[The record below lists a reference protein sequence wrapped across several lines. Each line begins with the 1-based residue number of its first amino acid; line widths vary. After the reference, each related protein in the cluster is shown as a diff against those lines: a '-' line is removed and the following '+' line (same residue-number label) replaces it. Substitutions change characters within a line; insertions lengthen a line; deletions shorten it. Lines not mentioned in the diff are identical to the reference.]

1 MASSDY
7 GVRMSYTP
15 PPSGYLVPSAP
26 GAGPRP
32 GTVTASS
39 MLLHLTAALLVL
51 SAALSVFSYSSL
63 STSEI
68 EEIYRQGGADASLA
82 ESSAAVVI
90 GAAYGGA
97 VLTVVVA
104 VLFVILGLFVNKGK
118 QWARVTTWVI
128 GGIGLCCCG
137 FGLAGQALTSS
148 LTTGSQGGVDQ
159 DAITKGLA
167 EQIPSWTTSVS
178 IVITVV
184 QLLALLTVIIL
195 LALPPSNNFFRKPAP
210 EWTPPAYPTV

>member
-15 PPSGYLVPSAP
+15 PPSGYLVPPAP

-51 SAALSVFSYSSL
+51 SAAVSVFTYSAL

-68 EEIYRQGGADASLA
+68 EDIYRQGGADATVA
-82 ESSAAVVI
+82 ETSAAVVL

-97 VLTVVVA
+97 VITVLVA
-104 VLFVILGLFVNKGK
+104 ALFVVLGLSVNKGR
-118 QWARVTTWVI
+118 QWARITTWVI

-159 DAITKGLA
+159 DAITKALTDQMPA
-167 EQIPSWTTSVS
+167 WTTSVS
-178 IVITVV
+178 IVISVV
-184 QLLALLTVIIL
+184 QLLSLLTVIIL

-210 EWTPPAYPTV
+210 EWTPPAYPV

>member
-1 MASSDY
+1 
-7 GVRMSYTP
+7 MSYTP
-15 PPSGYLVPSAP
+15 PPSGYLVPPAP

-39 MLLHLTAALLVL
+39 MLLYLTSALLVL
-51 SAALSVFSYSSL
+51 SAALSVYTYSAL
-63 STSEI
+63 SASEI
-68 EEIYRQGGADASLA
+68 EDIYRQGGADPSMA
-82 ESSAAVVI
+82 ESSAAIVM

-97 VLTVVVA
+97 VLTVVIA
-104 VLFVILGLFVNKGK
+104 VLFVILGLFVNRGK

-137 FGLAGQALTSS
+137 FGLAGQAMTAS
-148 LTTGSQGGVDQ
+148 LTGGSAGGIDQ
-159 DAITKGLA
+159 EEITKRLS
-167 EQIPSWTTSVS
+167 EQMPDWTTGVS

-184 QLLALLTVIIL
+184 QLLALLAVIIL

-210 EWTPPAYPTV
+210 EWTPPAYPV